1 MKVLTYDFDLAI
13 YSLAAIKRAAYDLS
27 GKFDTRISLLPEN
40 WARIELLI
48 PETSSFAPADLLS
61 EFSRSIL
68 DHQVRLEAQEDYRV
82 IREMI
87 VAQAFEPCEN
97 IGEVM
102 KTVEP

>member
-1 MKVLTYDFDLAI
+1 MTIATQDFDI
-13 YSLAAIKRAAYDLS
+13 RVISLAAIRRAA
-27 GKFDTRISLLPEN
+27 FDIAGEC
-40 WARIELLI
+40 
-48 PETSSFAPADLLS
+48 ETQIQMLS
-61 EFSRSIL
+61 EHKARVEFTSTKESGHATEVLLAEFSSKVL
-68 DHQVRLEAQEDYRV
+68 DHQVRLEVFEDFRV